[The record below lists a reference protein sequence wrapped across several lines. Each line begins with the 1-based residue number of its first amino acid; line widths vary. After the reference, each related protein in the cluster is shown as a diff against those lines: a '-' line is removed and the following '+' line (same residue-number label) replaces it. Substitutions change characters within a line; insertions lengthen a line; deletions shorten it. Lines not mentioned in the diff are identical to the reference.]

1 MTKDYKK
8 WMLLAPLGLLLTG
21 LGITVILEAFHLKN
35 SESSFS
41 KWFIWGTLGLIIFNS
56 GLSIF
61 GQSIIHKTK
70 DEILKQKR

>member
-8 WMLLAPLGLLLTG
+8 WIIMAPFGLLLTG
-21 LGITVILEAFHLKN
+21 LGIVVILEAFHLKN
-35 SESSFS
+35 TETSFT
-41 KWFIWGTLGLIIFNS
+41 KWFILGTLGLIIFNS

-70 DEILKQKR
+70 DEILKEKR

>member
-8 WMLLAPLGLLLTG
+8 WIFLAPLGLLLTG
-21 LGITVILEAFHLKN
+21 LGIAVILEAFHLKN
-35 SESSFS
+35 SSFS

-70 DEILKQKR
+70 DEILKEKR

>member
-8 WMLLAPLGLLLTG
+8 WMILAPLGLLLTG
-21 LGITVILEAFHLKN
+21 LGIVVILEAFHLKN

-41 KWFIWGTLGLIIFNS
+41 TWFVWGTLGLIILNS

-70 DEILKQKR
+70 DEILKQK

>member
-8 WMLLAPLGLLLTG
+8 WIILAPFGLLLTG
-21 LGITVILEAFHLKN
+21 LGIIVILEAFHLKN
-35 SESSFS
+35 TETSFT
-41 KWFIWGTLGLIIFNS
+41 KWFILGTLGLIIFNS

-70 DEILKQKR
+70 DEILKEKR